1 MKVRNAIYIVAGM
14 IGLSSCEDVSTPQF
28 DPVKDAFVQSTVASR
43 VMVGTDNSVASIPL
57 ELVALPSAQATVKF
71 EFVDSEYAH
80 KAELGKHFQ
89 IVDQDGNP
97 IDSKSVTFG
106 SADNKAAIYL
116 KPLNAADNNGETY
129 QTDLVLSETEGC
141 NLGAKHS
148 VSIVVVYNQD
158 LAPLL
163 GSFTCTASGNP
174 YQEDGYTQTWTV
186 QILPSGDDLNTLSI
200 QNLLGTGA
208 AEKAVVGRITNGNYN
223 QISVDFGQELLS
235 GYKFA
240 TATYDGTTP
249 WTFST
254 VGRMVLSKSGNRLNT
269 SLSGMNF
276 YCGAALDDDNKP
288 ASSNPWMSSQSWV
301 WQSLSLS
308 KQ

>member
-1 MKVRNAIYIVAGM
+1 MKVRNAIYIVAGI

-43 VMVGTDNSVASIPL
+43 VMVGTDNSIVSIPL

-163 GSFTCTASGNP
+163 GSFSCLASCP
-174 YQEDGYTQTWTV
+174 AAESEQTWTV

-200 QNLLGTGA
+200 QNLMGSGTTEQA
-208 AEKAVVGRITNGNYN
+208 IIGRITNGNYN
-223 QISVDFGQELLS
+223 QILIDFGQELLS

-254 VGRMVLSKSGNRLNT
+254 AGRMVLSKSGNKLNA

-276 YCGAALDDDNKP
+276 YCGAALDDEDKV
-288 ASSNPWMSSQSWV
+288 ASSSPFLNGFWT
-301 WQSLSLS
+301 SLSLT

>member
-43 VMVGTDNSVASIPL
+43 VMVGTDNSVVSIPL

-163 GSFTCTASGNP
+163 GSFTCLASCP
-174 YQEDGYTQTWTV
+174 ATESEKTWTV

-200 QNLLGTGA
+200 QNLMGSGTTEQA
-208 AEKAVVGRITNGNYN
+208 IIGRITNGNYN
-223 QISVDFGQELLS
+223 QISVDFGQELTS
-235 GYKFA
+235 SHKFA
-240 TATYDGTTP
+240 TASTTDGSS
-249 WTFST
+249 WTFSS
-254 VGRMVLSKSGNRLNT
+254 VGRMVLSKSGNRLNA
-269 SLSGMNF
+269 SLSGLNF
-276 YCGAALDDDNKP
+276 YCGAALDDEDKA
-288 ASSNPWMSSQSWV
+288 ASSSPFLNGFWT
-301 WQSLSLS
+301 SLSLT